1 MKTSKMAEQLHLE
14 GLISDES
21 SGLRLD
27 QALAQ
32 LFSDYSRGQITKWIK
47 AGYVQV
53 NDKVLRPRDS
63 VMGGE
68 RVVIDAE
75 IEIVDDTW
83 VAEAI
88 NLDIIHEDDD
98 VIILNKSAGMVVHPG
113 AGNHDGTLVNALL
126 HHAPQLE
133 GIPRA
138 GIVHRIDKGTTG
150 LLMIA
155 KTLQAHNSLVNQ
167 LQERTVLREYQAISM
182 GVMTAGGTIDEP
194 VGRHPVDRKRQA
206 VIGSGK
212 HAVTHYR
219 VEHRYRAHTHIRC
232 KLETGRTHQIRVH
245 MAHIRYPLLGD
256 PVYGGRIR
264 LPKGASETTIETLQS
279 FRRQALHA
287 GSLGFIHPA
296 SEQEVLWKVEMPE
309 DMLNVLAVLAKDQ
322 KQNS

>member
-1 MKTSKMAEQLHLE
+1 MAEQLHLK
-14 GLISDES
+14 GIIPDECG
-21 SGLRLD
+21 GLRLD

-53 NDKVLRPRDS
+53 NNSALRPRDS

-68 RVVIDAE
+68 QVIINAE
-75 IEIVDDTW
+75 IEVVDDTW
-83 VAEAI
+83 IAEVI
-88 NLDIIHEDDD
+88 SLDIVDEDEDI
-98 VIILNKSAGMVVHPG
+98 IILNKPAGMVVHPG
-113 AGNHDGTLVNALL
+113 AGNHNGTLVNALL

-133 GIPRA
+133 AIPRA

-167 LQERTVLREYQAISM
+167 LQQRTVLREYQAIAM
-182 GVMTAGGTIDEP
+182 GVMTAGGSVDEP
-194 VGRHPVDRKRQA
+194 IGRHPVDRKRQA
-206 VIGSGK
+206 VTGSGK

-245 MAHIRYPLLGD
+245 MAHIRHPLLGD

-264 LPKGASETTIETLQS
+264 LPKGASEATQQALQG

-287 GSLGFIHPA
+287 ASLGFIHPA
-296 SEQEVLWKVEMPE
+296 TGQEVFWQVALPD
-309 DMLNVLAVLAKDQ
+309 DMLDLLTVLAKDQ
-322 KQNS
+322 KANTG

>member
-1 MKTSKMAEQLHLE
+1 MSELLKLDGVIPEELA
-14 GLISDES
+14 
-21 SGLRLD
+21 GLRLD

-47 AGYVQV
+47 AGDVRV

-68 RVVIDAE
+68 HVIIAAQ
-75 IEIVDDTW
+75 IEVVDDTW

-88 NLDIIHEDDD
+88 NLDIIYEDDD
-98 VIILNKSAGMVVHPG
+98 VIILNKEAGMVVHPG
-113 AGNHDGTLVNALL
+113 AGNRDGTLVNALL

-133 GIPRA
+133 AIPRA

-155 KTLQAHNSLVNQ
+155 KTLQAHNSLVTQ
-167 LQERTVLREYQAISM
+167 LQERTVLREYQAIAM
-182 GVMTAGGTIDEP
+182 GVMTAGGTVDEP
-194 VGRHPVDRKRQA
+194 VGRHPIDRKKMT
-206 VIGSGK
+206 VTGNGK
-212 HAVTHYR
+212 QAVTHYR
-219 VEHRYRAHTHIRC
+219 VEQRFRAHTHIRC

-256 PVYGGRIR
+256 PAYGGRLR
-264 LPKGASETTIETLQS
+264 LPKGASEATKEALQG

-287 GSLGFIHPA
+287 GLLGFIHP
-296 SEQEVLWKVEMPE
+296 STGEEVSWRVDIPE
-309 DMLNVLAVLAKDQ
+309 DMQNILDILAKDLRLN
-322 KQNS
+322 KDL

>member
-1 MKTSKMAEQLHLE
+1 MSELLQLD
-14 GLISDES
+14 GTIPDELMGS
-21 SGLRLD
+21 RLD

-32 LFSDYSRGQITKWIK
+32 VFSAYSRGQLTKWIK
-47 AGYVQV
+47 AGYVLV
-53 NDKVLRPRDS
+53 DGKTLRPRDT
-63 VMGGE
+63 VLGGE
-68 RVVIDAE
+68 HIIIKAQ
-75 IEIVDDTW
+75 IEAVDDTW
-83 VAEAI
+83 IAEAI
-88 NLDIIHEDDD
+88 SLSIIHEDEE
-98 VIILNKSAGMVVHPG
+98 VIILNKPAGMVVHPG
-113 AGNHDGTLVNALL
+113 AGNSDGTLVNALL
-126 HHAPQLE
+126 HHSPQLE

-155 KTLQAHNSLVNQ
+155 KTLHAHNSLVTQ
-167 LQERTVLREYQAISM
+167 LQERTVLREYQAIAM
-182 GVMTAGGTIDEP
+182 GVMTAGGTVDEP
-194 VGRHPVDRKRQA
+194 IGRHPVERKRQA

-256 PVYGGRIR
+256 PSYGGRLR
-264 LPKGASETTIETLQS
+264 LPKGASETTQEALQA

-296 SEQEVLWKVEMPE
+296 NGEEVSWQVEMPE
-309 DMLNVLAVLAKDQ
+309 DMLTMLAVLAKDQ
-322 KQNS
+322 KKNQD

>member
-1 MKTSKMAEQLHLE
+1 MSEQLQLE
-14 GLISDES
+14 GVIPDES
-21 SGLRLD
+21 AGLRLD

-32 LFSDYSRGQITKWIK
+32 LFPDFSRGRITKWIK
-47 AGYVQV
+47 AGEVSVDDQQ
-53 NDKVLRPRDS
+53 LRPRDA
-63 VMGGE
+63 VVGGE
-68 RVVIDAE
+68 HIVIAAH
-75 IEIVDDTW
+75 IEVVDDTW
-83 VAEAI
+83 IAEAI
-88 NLDIIHEDDD
+88 QLDIIHEDDD
-98 VIILNKSAGMVVHPG
+98 VIIINKPAGMVVHPG
-113 AGNHDGTLVNALL
+113 AGNHQGTLVNALL
-126 HHAPQLE
+126 HHSPQLE
-133 GIPRA
+133 AIPRA

-167 LQERTVLREYQAISM
+167 LQEHTVLREYQAIAM
-182 GVMTAGGTIDEP
+182 GVMTAGGTVDEP

-212 HAVTHYR
+212 HAITHYR

-264 LPKGASETTIETLQS
+264 LPKGASEQTIETLQG

-287 GSLGFIHPA
+287 GLLGFIHPA
-296 SEQEVLWKVEMPE
+296 TEQEVSWKIDMPE
-309 DMLNVLAVLAKDQ
+309 DMQQMLEVLAKDQ
-322 KQNS
+322 KENS

>member
-1 MKTSKMAEQLHLE
+1 MAEQLHLE